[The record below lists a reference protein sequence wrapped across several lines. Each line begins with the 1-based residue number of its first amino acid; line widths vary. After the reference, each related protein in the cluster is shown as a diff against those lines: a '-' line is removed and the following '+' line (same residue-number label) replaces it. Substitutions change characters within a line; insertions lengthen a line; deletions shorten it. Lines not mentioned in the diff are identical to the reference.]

1 MRVKIEIKN
10 NLGKFF
16 FNGGLN
22 WKKKLKKI
30 IKIKRMMI
38 KLKKNQHKLGLNDE
52 IENHQNFYKKLK
64 KKN

>member
-1 MRVKIEIKN
+1 
-10 NLGKFF
+10 
-16 FNGGLN
+16 
-22 WKKKLKKI
+22 
-30 IKIKRMMI
+30 MMI